1 MDPLPIL
8 QQRRIEA
15 NIMKHVY
22 ENLRERFGVEQARD
36 IIREI
41 VSKAAIEQG
50 AGLAEQVDGDP
61 DLKDFFD
68 ILPLWS
74 KDGALEIDVLEAGA
88 DTLDFNVKRCRY
100 AEMYREMGV
109 GEIGDLLSCQRD
121 GDFCIGYNKDIEF
134 SRTQTI
140 MGGASHCDFRYRL
153 KGGGEA

>member
-121 GDFCIGYNKDIEF
+121 GDFCIGYNADIEF
-134 SRTQTI
+134 NRTQTI

-153 KGGGEA
+153 KESG

>member
-1 MDPLPIL
+1 MEPLSIL

-36 IIREI
+36 IIRET

-50 AGLAEQVDGDP
+50 VGFAEQVDGDP

-68 ILPLWS
+68 ILPLWTR
-74 KDGALEIDVLEAGA
+74 DGALEIDVLEAGV

-121 GDFCIGYNKDIEF
+121 GDFCIGYNADIEF

-140 MGGASHCDFRYRL
+140 MGGASHCDFRYKL
-153 KGGGEA
+153 KEKSD